1 MGESYNASGVVNR
14 AIAVDPTGRSEGFSA
29 VLYDNRNGLPTSE
42 ANTIAE
48 TSEGFIWI
56 GSYAGLIRYDGNTF
70 ERVDSTTGI
79 SSVVCLYVDSQDRLW
94 IGTND
99 AGLFMMEKGEFR
111 RWDKSNGLKAVNVR
125 AIAEDTHGVIYVGTT
140 EGISVV
146 DTGLTAFP

>member
-1 MGESYNASGVVNR
+1 MMKGSSECTALKNPGRLFFCIALSLIFALQITGTALGESYNASGVVNR

-94 IGTND
+94 IGCGSAPTMRD
-99 AGLFMMEKGEFR
+99 Y
-111 RWDKSNGLKAVNVR
+111 S
-125 AIAEDTHGVIYVGTT
+125 
-140 EGISVV
+140 
-146 DTGLTAFP
+146 